1 MSRRRTWV
9 NRTRA
14 RKFGPPLTALLVAGG
29 VSSRAAADDLK
40 FRKLPLYKNVVVLTF
55 ETGHLRFRLTGPVQR
70 VLEKRVTDLEWVRI
84 TGESDLNRAEQYVV
98 NGNDRAAI
106 PLYER
111 AVRATNRSWQKSL
124 VRVRLIGAYDRV
136 GQFDEAVENYIRL
149 LEELGTGAA
158 VFRPTRLPARGSRFH
173 AVALRRIDSALA
185 TSRTPGVLAALQSLR
200 KAIVAKTESPRRTNA
215 EARVKDRVPT
225 AAPAV
230 PSRDVVAERVAAIEV
245 QIRQGRHAEAKAAL
259 GVLLKLGQGA
269 RRATLLRLSA
279 EVGVATAEDDD
290 ALLAAGVDAMRVVV
304 GFPSST
310 EVPAA
315 LYWAAVVHE
324 RIGRLA
330 VAVAL
335 LHECKAHNRT
345 SVELA
350 ARVDAMLARLAN
362 PDEP

>member
-1 MSRRRTWV
+1 M

-14 RKFGPPLTALLVAGG
+14 RKFGVSLTALLAAGG

-70 VLEKRVTDLEWVRI
+70 VLEKRVTDLEWIRI
-84 TGESDLNRAEQYVV
+84 HGESDLNRAEQYVMK
-98 NGNDRAAI
+98 GNDRAAI

-124 VRVRLIGAYDRV
+124 VRARLIRAYDRV
-136 GQFDEAVENYIRL
+136 GQFDEAVANYIRL

-173 AVALRRIDSALA
+173 AAALRRIDSALA

-225 AAPAV
+225 PAPPV
-230 PSRDVVAERVAAIEV
+230 PSRDAVAERVAAIEEQV
-245 QIRQGRHAEAKAAL
+245 RQGRHDEAKAAL
-259 GVLLKLGQGA
+259 GVLLELGKGA

-279 EVGVATAEDDD
+279 EVGIATADDDD
-290 ALLAAGVDAMRVVV
+290 ALLAAGVDALRVVV
-304 GFPSST
+304 GFPSSP

-324 RIGRLA
+324 RIGRPT

-335 LHECKAHNRT
+335 LHECKAHDRT
-345 SVELA
+345 PEELA
-350 ARVDAMLARLAN
+350 ARVDVMLARLAN